1 MSNLRVSAL
10 RRRLRNAAGVVVAV
24 SAVGPA
30 FAFERPIVSEE
41 SSSFAAQRPISSEDS
56 PSIIIRNDIN
66 PNALPPAGN
75 LDSGVNGVGQ
85 MIVLNQ
91 VAGSLSLCT
100 GTLINPRT
108 VIFAAH
114 CVNSRPASAYGAT
127 TGNSPNSGAFGTY
140 AGLPISFGFEATN
153 RCLGVASNGCASGTG
168 PYEAWRDNGF
178 TTQADKHIFNVN
190 QVWYDMRSL
199 LPASIS
205 GGVGFLMGDVAIA
218 TLDTPATGVPTW
230 AMLFSPLDGPA
241 NALQI
246 GYGNRGNANSAT
258 IAIDYRR
265 RAAENIISLLGSLD
279 DRNQWLFGSA
289 SAAKGNLYMLSFSD
303 PDPNYNTSIGKYDFG
318 VFGGPS
324 RGDAAREREGTTAG
338 GDSGGPLIVEDKYDR
353 QVIVGVL
360 SGGSRFFAAQAGH
373 NYGTHSFYQP
383 LHAYWEAI
391 VANNPYVYASANAG
405 SRDWMNPLHWVQDM
419 DPNYMIDVGG
429 LLVNSLPNT
438 PEEGVTGS
446 GAKFGYICFLD
457 ECTELD
463 QDAATSAGSYIVVP
477 GGPGSTNFVPN
488 NVDPNAALGIK
499 ARYFDVALVAPGT
512 TTLRS
517 SVTVDQMA
525 LAGPDAHLLINQAG
539 TLNTVVDY
547 TQYFGTTTVNGR
559 INTNDMTIFS
569 GLLAGSGRINAG
581 FLTVVG
587 GAVAPGG
594 IGGLGTLTVDAN
606 MILASGSNLLIDLS
620 STGSDRLVVGGHLDL
635 GGWLILQPA
644 TGRTRDGGIRH
655 NQSFTIATAGQVWGS
670 FDNVVGN
677 IGLLRPELT
686 YGYDHVLVT
695 MRAGSFVTVLSQPTV
710 NATPT
715 ALAFGRALDQ
725 MRDTSYTQLDGLY
738 STIDLMDVASIAHT
752 LDGLAPKIATENRSL
767 QSRQSKVML
776 NNITDRLATLG
787 TAPTGTLSVNGSSA
801 MLSAMA
807 TGYAPSGLGLQGM
820 VPTGHAVRSLPEG
833 MTGFVASGF
842 TSGGSTIGEN
852 RAGMHGGQ
860 RSWYVGMGLE
870 MEVMPEL
877 TIGTAFGYATGF
889 AAPGGTDGRTESQ
902 MTQAA
907 FYGAY
912 QLGGGAYVAGLASAE
927 MGRTTMQRYA
937 STGVA
942 AFDLFGATDTQRFHL
957 MAEAGVALDAGRGL
971 TVTPRAQMGWSS
983 YQMGG
988 FRETGGVTA
997 LQLDDLRL
1005 QRLEG
1010 RVGARVAGSANIAGW
1025 TLEPHV
1031 TADMVS
1037 TLSGANAGMSVRFAN
1052 AGNHAFMLPIAG
1064 GDRAWGEVRG
1074 GLKATSGRLSF
1085 GAGIESSIG
1094 RSDLRDDRAV
1104 ADFTLRF

>member
-1 MSNLRVSAL
+1 MSNLRLSAL
-10 RRRLRNAAGVVVAV
+10 RRSLLGAAAIVVAM
-24 SAVGPA
+24 SNSSPA
-30 FAFERPIVSEE
+30 FAADGAARPTGSEE
-41 SSSFAAQRPISSEDS
+41 ISS
-56 PSIIIRNDIN
+56 IVIRNDLD
-66 PNALPPAGN
+66 PNALPPTGN
-75 LDSGVNGVGQ
+75 LDSGINGVGQ
-85 MIVLNQ
+85 MTVRANPTNTSM
-91 VAGSLSLCT
+91 GLCT

-114 CVNSRPASAYGAT
+114 CVNTRPAAAYGPNGIAFGPHAGGTPIAFGFNADNLPAVRQWLGLEST
-127 TGNSPNSGAFGTY
+127 TGAGDANPALVGKTNADRALY
-140 AGLPISFGFEATN
+140 AVEQI
-153 RCLGVASNGCASGTG
+153 
-168 PYEAWRDNGF
+168 
-178 TTQADKHIFNVN
+178 
-190 QVWYDMRSL
+190 WYDPRSL
-199 LPASIS
+199 NPESA
-205 GGVGFLMGDVAIA
+205 GFLMADVAIA
-218 TLDTPATGVPTW
+218 TLDTPATGIPTW

-246 GYGNRGNANSAT
+246 GYGNSGNENSAT
-258 IAIDYRR
+258 IAIDWRR
-265 RAAENIISLLGSLD
+265 RSAENIISLLGSLD
-279 DRNQWLFGSA
+279 DRNNFLFG
-289 SAAKGNLYMLSFSD
+289 AAPPDVPNNLYMLSFSD
-303 PDPNYNTSIGKYDFG
+303 PDPAYNPAGGKFDFG
-318 VFGGPS
+318 LFGGPS
-324 RGDAAREREGTTAG
+324 RGDAARVREGTTAG
-338 GDSGGPLIVEDKYDR
+338 GDSGGPLVVEDKYDR

-360 SGGSRFFAAQAGH
+360 SGGSRFFAAQQFH
-373 NYGTHSFYQP
+373 NYGSHSFYQP
-383 LHAYWEAI
+383 LHAYWQTI

-429 LLVNSLPNT
+429 QLVNSLPNT
-438 PEEGVTGS
+438 PEEGISGS
-446 GAKFGYICFLD
+446 GAKFGYLCFLD
-457 ECTELD
+457 TCTELD
-463 QDAATSAGSYIVVP
+463 QAGATGTGSYIVVP
-477 GGPGSTNFVPN
+477 GGPGSINFVPN
-488 NVDPNAALGIK
+488 NVNANPALGIK

-525 LAGPDAHLLINQAG
+525 LADPGAHLLINQAG

-559 INTNDMTIFS
+559 INTNDMAIFS

-581 FLTVVG
+581 YLTVVG

-594 IGGLGTLTVDAN
+594 IGGLGTLTVNAD
-606 MILASGSNLLIDLS
+606 MILASASNLLIDLS
-620 STGSDRLVVGGHLDL
+620 STGSDRLVVGGYLDL

-644 TGRTRDGGIRH
+644 ASRLPFGSIRH
-655 NQSFTIATAGQVWGS
+655 NQSFTIATAGQQVLGN
-670 FDNVVGN
+670 FDNVISN
-677 IGLLRPELT
+677 TGLLQPLLT
-686 YGYDHVLVT
+686 YGYDHVIVT
-695 MRAGSFVTVLSQPTV
+695 MRAGSFFTVLSQPTV

-715 ALAFGRALDQ
+715 ALAFGLALDRL
-725 MRDTSYTQLDGLY
+725 RDTSYTQLDGLY
-738 STIDLMDVASIAHT
+738 STIDLMDVGSIAHT

-807 TGYAPSGLGLQGM
+807 TGYAPPGLGLQGM

-937 STGVA
+937 STGVT

-988 FRETGGVTA
+988 FRESGGVTA

-1010 RVGARVAGSANIAGW
+1010 RVGARIAGSANIAGW